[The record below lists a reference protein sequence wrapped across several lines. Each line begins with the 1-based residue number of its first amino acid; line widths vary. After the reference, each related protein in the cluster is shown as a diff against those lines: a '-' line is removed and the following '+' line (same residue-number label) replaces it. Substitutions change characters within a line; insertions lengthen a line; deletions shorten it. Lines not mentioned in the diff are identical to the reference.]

1 MTDLR
6 RDNSGRPF
14 LLAYIDLLKSEKAS
28 LQQQLDRYAED
39 FRALLAADDT
49 PARFRAARPAP
60 AAANGKPRRYSL
72 AYIAA
77 VSGLCQQIA
86 ERLGQSP
93 EYHNALAEAVR
104 TALTARRDE
113 KHSSCE
119 AVQQMAL
126 EIALFCGPGA
136 TPGASGSDL
145 PLASRIFALAE
156 YAASLT
162 EALYPDQEVAPLAH
176 AELAELLQHESGR
189 LFDGELVGVLL
200 QLIAEREG
208 SKR

>member
-1 MTDLR
+1 MPDTH

-39 FRALLAADDT
+39 FRALLTADDA

-60 AAANGKPRRYSL
+60 ETSKPRRYTR

-86 ERLGQSP
+86 ARLGQSAG
-93 EYHNALAEAVR
+93 YQTALAEAVR

-113 KHSSCE
+113 KHAASE

-136 TPGASGSDL
+136 MPGAAGSDL

-162 EALYPDQEVAPLAH
+162 EALYPDQAVAPLAH
-176 AELAELLQHESGR
+176 AELADLLRHESGR
-189 LFDGELVGVLL
+189 LFDRELVDVLL

-208 SKR
+208 GKP

>member
-1 MTDLR
+1 MPDTH
-6 RDNSGRPF
+6 RDHSGRPF

-39 FRALLAADDT
+39 FRALLAADDA
-49 PARFRAARPAP
+49 PARFRAARPLP
-60 AAANGKPRRYSL
+60 EPPKPRRYSL

-86 ERLGQSP
+86 ERLGQST
-93 EYHNALAEAVR
+93 EYHTTLAEAVR
-104 TALTARRDE
+104 TALTAHRSDR
-113 KHSSCE
+113 HAASE

-176 AELAELLQHESGR
+176 GELAELLRHESDR
-189 LFDGELVGVLL
+189 LFDRELVDVLL